1 MQIHIYKVLI
11 HITGIIIEKV
21 TKLQKF
27 TISTKF
33 KNQYKSNLSRVLY
46 IFVGTVSLGHEATPC
61 FPPSAPTG
69 FIAIPPRCGILA
81 IPSICCRAS
90 AIL

>member
-1 MQIHIYKVLI
+1 MQIHTYKVLI
-11 HITGIIIEKV
+11 HITGIIIGKV

-27 TISTKF
+27 TISTKI
-33 KNQYKSNLSRVLY
+33 KNQDKSNLSRVLY
-46 IFVGTVSLGHEATPC
+46 IFVGTVSLGHEDTTC

-69 FIAIPPRCGILA
+69 FIAIPPRCGIPA